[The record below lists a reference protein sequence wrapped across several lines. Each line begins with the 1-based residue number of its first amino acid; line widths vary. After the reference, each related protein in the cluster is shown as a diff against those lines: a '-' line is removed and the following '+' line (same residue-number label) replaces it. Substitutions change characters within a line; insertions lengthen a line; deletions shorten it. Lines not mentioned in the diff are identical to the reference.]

1 MTHQGGC
8 KSPESNLGVW
18 LDEHGR
24 PDPTRPPHVL
34 ECDREWPQYRHRLR
48 HLVMVG
54 WKPMKPMLLFNWSGH
69 GLQTM
74 PWSERDD
81 YWVLVPIVDAVA
93 RR

>member
-1 MTHQGGC
+1 
-8 KSPESNLGVW
+8 
-18 LDEHGR
+18 
-24 PDPTRPPHVL
+24 
-34 ECDREWPQYRHRLR
+34 
-48 HLVMVG
+48 MVG